1 MVVLVPPD
9 LHHERVGP
17 AVDTVRDQPRHHH
30 RVRGRLTHAARP
42 PLCGGERRGM
52 DHELFLF
59 GVVRRRRL
67 QAADV
72 RPVPE
77 LRLRVGS
84 DDLQLDAHG
93 QPVFFLLVVALALD
107 RGYEHAE
114 VEVQAAGF
122 VDELSDDLAD
132 GDWIVRVDGDGDPGQ
147 REVLLQRCA
156 VQVRALHE
164 VLALL
169 AEHRVR
175 AHRVGDPFA
184 KLQLRL
190 ATSHERRELA

>member
-1 MVVLVPPD
+1 M
-9 LHHERVGP
+9 
-17 AVDTVRDQPRHHH
+17 
-30 RVRGRLTHAARP
+30 
-42 PLCGGERRGM
+42 
-52 DHELFLF
+52 
-59 GVVRRRRL
+59 
-67 QAADV
+67 
-72 RPVPE
+72 
-77 LRLRVGS
+77 
-84 DDLQLDAHG
+84 
-93 QPVFFLLVVALALD
+93 FFLLVVALALD

-147 REVLLQRCA
+147 REVLLQRGA